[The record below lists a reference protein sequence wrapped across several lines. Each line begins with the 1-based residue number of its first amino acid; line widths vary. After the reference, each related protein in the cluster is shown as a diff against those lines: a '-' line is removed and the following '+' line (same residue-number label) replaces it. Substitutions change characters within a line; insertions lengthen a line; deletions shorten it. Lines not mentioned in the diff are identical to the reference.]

1 MKGNMARFGRFC
13 AGALLLGVLLT
24 GLCGCATPEE
34 KLAAALGRETF
45 WEGRNTARQYMT
57 DRIISPETQRLLRDL
72 SAPEKSRREEAVAK
86 LSRLRDLIEFGRKWD
101 VPPLEINPS
110 AAARPPVIDGKLSR
124 DEWKETME
132 ITGSCRAGRRRRNFD
147 GSRLVFKYDRE
158 NLYLAGYYPLA
169 PDDAGKRGFTED
181 DHVLVYFDLPGENA
195 RYMECIISPSR
206 GGLAAAIPW
215 VYCGNGG
222 REQLAFSRDG
232 DKIRAVTSGTP
243 YGYAFEMAI
252 PRSLLGTDRN
262 GCCRVG
268 VLRWDTGLNDYR
280 VPVPIPYSGHDI
292 FNRISLRLPKAQ

>member
-1 MKGNMARFGRFC
+1 MRKSKARFGRFSVLC
-13 AGALLLGVLLT
+13 ALAA

-34 KLAAALGRETF
+34 KLAASLGREAF
-45 WEGRNTARQYMT
+45 WEGRHTARQYMT
-57 DRIISPETQRLLRDL
+57 DRIVSPETQRLLRDL
-72 SAPEKSRREEAVAK
+72 SSPEKSRREEAAAK

-110 AAARPPVIDGKLSR
+110 AAARAPVIDGKIGR

-147 GSRLVFKYDRE
+147 GSRLLFKYDRD
-158 NLYLAGYYPLA
+158 NLYLAAHFPLP
-169 PDDAGKRGFTED
+169 PDASGKRRFTED

-195 RYMECIISPSR
+195 RYMECIISPSK
-206 GGLAAAIPW
+206 GGLAAAVTW

-222 REQLAFSRDG
+222 REQLAFSRNG
-232 DKIRAVTSGTP
+232 KEIMAFASETP
-243 YGYAFEMAI
+243 HGYAFEMSI

-292 FNRISLRLPKAQ
+292 FNRINLRLPKAQ

>member
-1 MKGNMARFGRFC
+1 MARFIRFL
-13 AGALLLGVLLT
+13 AGTLPLCVLLT

-34 KLAAALGRETF
+34 KLAAALGREAF
-45 WEGRNTARQYMT
+45 WEGRGTARQYMT

-72 SAPEKSRREEAVAK
+72 SAPEKSRREEAAER
-86 LSRLRDLIEFGRKWD
+86 LSRLRELIEFGRKWD

-110 AAARPPVIDGKLSR
+110 EAARPPVIDGKIGR

-158 NLYLAGYYPLA
+158 NLYIAAHYPLT
-169 PDDAGKRGFTED
+169 PDGSGKRHFTGD

-195 RYMECIISPSR
+195 RYMECIISPSKD
-206 GGLAAAIPW
+206 GLAATIPW

-222 REQLAFSRDG
+222 REQLAYPRIGREIMAFASE
-232 DKIRAVTSGTP
+232 TP
-243 YGYAFEMAI
+243 YGYAFEMSI

-268 VLRWDTGLNDYR
+268 VLRWDTGLSDYR

-292 FNRISLRLPKAQ
+292 FNRIRLRLPKAQ